1 MGAGEKEK
9 ADRAAS
15 QGLFLSLVHGILLSV
30 GTVICIPYFLPMFT
44 TDNLILAWGKEY
56 AVIVLSFSVVVTV
69 QIAFEK
75 IYQSTGNMF
84 VPMVCMAAGSI
95 TNIILD
101 PVFIFGLGPVP
112 RLEVKGAAIATAVGQ
127 VVTLL
132 LYLIWYF
139 KKDMGLSI
147 KRAYMKPSADICR
160 RVYMVGVPCSM
171 TMGLPSLLITILN
184 GFAAAFSPIYILILG
199 VYFKL
204 QSFIYL
210 PANGIVQGMRP
221 IIGYNY
227 GAGSKKRVRDT
238 IRYSLISAAV
248 LMLVGTVVSLAIPD
262 IILSMF
268 QADAELMR
276 AGTEALRLISL
287 GFLVSSAGVIFSGV
301 FEALGRGGDSLII
314 SLLRQLVIIL
324 PLGYLLSRTMG
335 AAGIWISFP
344 VAELVSAVIAC
355 LLLKRMEGGIY
366 FPFDKKEIINRK

>member
-1 MGAGEKEK
+1 MNQDFMRTKPILPLVLSMALPMMLSMLINSLYNIVDSMFVARLGEQALTAVSLVYPLQTLIVSIGVGFGVGINAAVAFFMGAGEKEK

-44 TDNLILAWGKEY
+44 ADNLILAWGKEY

-112 RLEVKGAAIATAVGQ
+112 RLEVKGAAIATAIGQ
-127 VVTLL
+127 VITLL

-147 KRAYMKPSADICR
+147 KRTYMKPTADICR

-171 TMGLPSLLITILN
+171 TMGASVPADHHTEWFCSSV
-184 GFAAAFSPIYILILG
+184 FP
-199 VYFKL
+199 
-204 QSFIYL
+204 YL
-210 PANGIVQGMRP
+210 
-221 IIGYNY
+221 
-227 GAGSKKRVRDT
+227 
-238 IRYSLISAAV
+238 YS
-248 LMLVGTVVSLAIPD
+248 D
-262 IILSMF
+262 
-268 QADAELMR
+268 
-276 AGTEALRLISL
+276 
-287 GFLVSSAGVIFSGV
+287 SGCV
-301 FEALGRGGDSLII
+301 F
-314 SLLRQLVIIL
+314 
-324 PLGYLLSRTMG
+324 
-335 AAGIWISFP
+335 
-344 VAELVSAVIAC
+344 
-355 LLLKRMEGGIY
+355 
-366 FPFDKKEIINRK
+366 